1 MPSIFNQLSVEF
13 VGIFNAL
20 KAIIIDINANI
31 MTLTRSNAIS
41 MNQPAP
47 GTNDSNYD
55 VPAGHRG
62 PLHLLRL
69 RLRRQHHLRGAHGAR
84 DPRRDFLLAGNFE
97 DIASAFPRCSRQK
110 FSFHITIVLFRTQQ
124 TNICISR
131 PNKIVP
137 LAAWNK
143 CRNKSSS
150 PQNCQR
156 YVWTKWSSSAV
167 SLRRK

>member
-1 MPSIFNQLSVEF
+1 MSVEF

-62 PLHLLRL
+62 PLHLLCV

-84 DPRRDFLLAGNFE
+84 DPRRDFLVPGNFE

-110 FSFHITIVLFRTQQ
+110 ISFHITIVLFRTQQ

-137 LAAWNK
+137 IAA
-143 CRNKSSS
+143 
-150 PQNCQR
+150 
-156 YVWTKWSSSAV
+156 
-167 SLRRK
+167 